1 MNQYPSLLW
10 LLAKL
15 AFLFIVG
22 ISTAGCEKSYVRDYH
37 QHKEMGN
44 VEQAEKVLALQLSM
58 APNDPVAN
66 LSMGELKG
74 DLGLYAD
81 AMVYF
86 EKASDIAGYESDVR
100 TSIEFF
106 YTTEMNR
113 GVFSFE
119 ENQVEQSIGH
129 FENAAILKPNAHQ
142 PYFQLSYL
150 YAMAGEVEKSA
161 DASLQCLRSNPDMV
175 SCAFNFAM
183 IKMQKGDFASA
194 VPYLEMV
201 LEDQTDHIPSFWYLS
216 LSKLE
221 LGLYDQSERLFD
233 QLEDRLSMK
242 QVDKRNLHDSNA
254 FHEAIRATNS
264 SAVDGSLIPLKLDD
278 FINTEFTYYHRFI
291 GLQYAEKGESALAEK
306 HITDAL
312 ASYPEDPAL
321 LHLLSEY
328 AFERSEFR
336 RVIELTNILLDG
348 NPDDRSA
355 LGKQLL
361 SYEYLN
367 EIDKLAQTEKRID
380 ELTN

>member
-1 MNQYPSLLW
+1 MWFLTWLISLL
-10 LLAKL
+10 
-15 AFLFIVG
+15 IVSMS
-22 ISTAGCEKSYVRDYH
+22 IVSCERSYERDYH
-37 QHKEMGN
+37 QLREIGN
-44 VEQAEKVLALQLSM
+44 FEQAEKVLALQLSM

-66 LSMGELKG
+66 LSMGEIKSE
-74 DLGLYAD
+74 LGQYSD

-113 GVFSFE
+113 GAFSFE
-119 ENQVEQSIGH
+119 ENQMEQSIGH

-150 YAMAGEVEKSA
+150 YAMVGEVGKSA
-161 DASLQCLRSNPDMV
+161 DASVNCLRSNPDVV
-175 SCAFNFAM
+175 SCAFNFDM
-183 IKMQKGDFASA
+183 VKMKEGDFANA

-201 LEDQTDHIPSFWYLS
+201 LEDQPDHIPSLWYLT

-221 LGLYDQSERLFD
+221 LGQYDQSERLFD
-233 QLEDRLSMK
+233 QLEERLMSLK
-242 QVDKRNLHDSNA
+242 QVDQRIVHDNNA
-254 FHEAIRATNS
+254 FHEAIRTTNS
-264 SAVDGSLIPLKLDD
+264 PDADGSLIPMQLHD
-278 FINTEFTYYHRFI
+278 FTSTDPSYFHRFI
-291 GLQYAEKGESALAEK
+291 GLQYAEKDESVLAEK

-312 ASYPEDPAL
+312 ASYPEDPVL
-321 LHLLSEY
+321 LHILSEL

-367 EIDKLAQTEKRID
+367 EIDKMAQTEKRID